1 MILRS
6 DIMDGLEEIVAD
18 VGLEEIVDT
27 DVLDELGLK
36 QCKRCGEEKL
46 MHKDNKHLCIE
57 CVKVENVMVSH
68 RRRHNEGWMAVAKE
82 AEIELWSRQPRETD
96 REWQIWLCYRDQYPS
111 KRPTFVDVAEQLT
124 TTVSNVR
131 SVGTRWEFPV
141 RMQAWAKYVDTLT
154 QNQRQKEILAM
165 NEKHISMANKLNAKL
180 ERVIE
185 NIDVDEVTP
194 SQLASLVKVATDL
207 ERKAGAD
214 ALAINENIVV
224 SRDKLLG
231 REPIVAEADKSKQ
244 NELQEIVNILA
255 KAGALGSIIGV
266 KQTTTTTTNMELVTA
281 DVDSIVAGDDDDDDD
296 CIDVECETS
305 TEE

>member
-1 MILRS
+1 
-6 DIMDGLEEIVAD
+6 MDEEIVI
-18 VGLEEIVDT
+18 EELIVQPEVAQPEIIQDT

-36 QCKRCGEEKL
+36 QCKRCGEQKL
-46 MHKDNKHLCIE
+46 MHKDNKHLCVD
-57 CVKVENVMVSH
+57 CVRVENQMVSH

-124 TTVSNVR
+124 TTVANIR

-141 RMQAWAKYVDTLT
+141 RMQAWAKYVDALT

-165 NEKHISMANKLNAKL
+165 NEKHISMANKLNTKL

-185 NIDVDEVTP
+185 NIDVENVSP

-214 ALAINENIVV
+214 ALSINESIVV

-244 NELQEIVNILA
+244 NELQEIVDILA

-266 KQTTTTTTNMELVTA
+266 KQVTTTTTKMELVTDENCYEGEVTSGA
-281 DVDSIVAGDDDDDDD
+281 ESSAGG
-296 CIDVECETS
+296 
-305 TEE
+305 

>member
-1 MILRS
+1 
-6 DIMDGLEEIVAD
+6 MDEEIVEALIVQPELVEAD
-18 VGLEEIVDT
+18 EIVEIIQDT

-36 QCKRCGEEKL
+36 QCKRCGEHKL
-46 MHKDNKHLCIE
+46 MHKDNKHLCVD
-57 CVKVENVMVSH
+57 CVRVENQMVSH

-124 TTVSNVR
+124 TTVANIR

-141 RMQAWAKYVDTLT
+141 RMQAWAKYVDALT

-165 NEKHISMANKLNAKL
+165 NEKHISMANKLNTKL

-185 NIDVDEVTP
+185 NIDVENVSP

-214 ALAINENIVV
+214 ALSINESIVV

-244 NELQEIVNILA
+244 NELQEIVDILA

-266 KQTTTTTTNMELVTA
+266 KQVTTTTTKMELVTDENCYEGEVINDA
-281 DVDSIVAGDDDDDDD
+281 DG
-296 CIDVECETS
+296 ENL
-305 TEE
+305 